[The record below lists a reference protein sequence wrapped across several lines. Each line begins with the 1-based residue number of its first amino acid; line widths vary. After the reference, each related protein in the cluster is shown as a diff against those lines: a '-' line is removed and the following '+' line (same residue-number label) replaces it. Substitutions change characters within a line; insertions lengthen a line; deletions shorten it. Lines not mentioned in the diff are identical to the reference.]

1 MFDRLARLA
10 VRWPKLVLM
19 VTALFVAGGLVYGL
33 DVLSGLKTGGQTD
46 PDSESAKAVEVLEK
60 EFGAGHPNVVL
71 LVSADQSV
79 DDPAVAAEG
88 ARLAERLAAEPDV
101 TGIVSYWQVKVPTL
115 RSDDGQMA
123 LIAARLAGDQTE
135 AASAVE
141 GIADRYQG
149 AQGSLD
155 VQIGGEAA
163 VRHELTNTIRGDI
176 LVAETIGVPLV
187 AFILILVLRGFF
199 AALLPLLV
207 GVVSVIG
214 TNAALKGISEF
225 TDVSVFALNLAT
237 GLSLGLAA
245 DYGLFIVKRFR
256 EERRRGH
263 DVETAMRIT
272 MNTAGRTVAFSALTV
287 AVAVSSMLVFP
298 MYFLR
303 SFAYAGVSVV
313 LLAALCAMVAL
324 PAAIVVLG
332 RGLEMWDFTRIFV
345 FLGRPFRRR
354 RAAVA
359 AEPVEAVDRETFW
372 RRAAMVVMRRPILF
386 TLGSAMILLLM
397 GTPLLHLNIG
407 LPDDRTLPSAAEP
420 HQVQQTMRDD
430 FSSVATD
437 ELKIVLP
444 GVNGPERVTDIGAYA
459 SRVSDV
465 DGVVAVDSLA
475 GRYVEGVGQPPNPLS
490 QRFIGD
496 SASYLAVSTDAEGVS
511 SEGQDLV
518 ERLRAVP
525 APFEAQVAG
534 SSADLVD
541 ARSALIDSLPLAI
554 AIIIATT
561 LILIFLLTGGVLI
574 AINAVVMNFLSLS
587 ATFGALVWIFQD
599 NHLSGLLGF
608 TETGWVDV
616 SLLVLLFCVAFGV
629 SMDYEVFLL
638 SRMKEEF
645 NRTKNNTMAVAY
657 GIEKTGGIVTAAALI
672 TSIVF
677 IAMVTAQVTN
687 IKMFGVGLAL
697 AMILD
702 ATLVR
707 IVLVPALMRLAGN
720 ANWWAPRPL
729 RLFYDKF
736 GLKES
741 DTEPV
746 AAAVPAEP
754 PDKVGARAGA

>member
-1 MFDRLARLA
+1 MFDGLARLA

-19 VTALFVAGGLVYGL
+19 FTALAIGGALIYGL

-46 PDSESAKAVEVLEK
+46 TDSESAKGAAVLEEK
-60 EFGAGHPNVVL
+60 FGAGHPNVVFL
-71 LVSADQSV
+71 IRADQSI
-79 DDPAVAAEG
+79 DDPAVTEEG
-88 ARLAERLAAEPDV
+88 NQLAERLAAEPKV
-101 TGIVSYWQVKVPTL
+101 VGLTSYWQVKAPTL
-115 RSDDGQMA
+115 RSEDGRTA
-123 LIAARLAGDQTE
+123 IIAARLAGDETTAAE
-135 AASAVE
+135 AVADI
-141 GIADRYQG
+141 GDRYRGDQG
-149 AQGSLD
+149 LLD

-163 VRHELTNTIRGDI
+163 VRHDLTESIRGDI
-176 LVAETIGVPLV
+176 LLAETIGVPLV
-187 AFILILVLRGFF
+187 AFVLILVLRGFF

-214 TNAALKGISEF
+214 TNAALRGISEF
-225 TDVSVFALNLAT
+225 TDVSIFALNLAT

-245 DYGLFIVKRFR
+245 DYGLFIVKRYR
-256 EERRRGH
+256 EERRRGN
-263 DVETAMRIT
+263 DVEMAMRIT

-332 RGLEMWDFTRIFV
+332 RGLDMWDVTRIFTGI
-345 FLGRPFRRR
+345 GRLFRRR
-354 RAAVA
+354 RATPAVA
-359 AEPVEAVDRETFW
+359 DEVAEKETFW
-372 RRAAMVVMRRPILF
+372 SRAVRVVMRRPVFF
-386 TLGSAMILLLM
+386 TVSSVLVLLLLGS
-397 GTPLLHLNIG
+397 PFLHLNIG
-407 LPDDRTLPSAAEP
+407 LPDDRTLPSTAEP
-420 HQVQQTMRDD
+420 HLVQQTMRQD
-430 FSSVATD
+430 FASVTTN
-437 ELKIVLP
+437 ELKVVVPRINP
-444 GVNGPERVTDIGAYA
+444 ADRTEDIGSYA
-459 SRVSDV
+459 SRLSQV
-465 DGVVAVDSLA
+465 DGVVAVDSVA
-475 GRYVEGVGQPPNPLS
+475 GRHVDGAAAEPANPLS
-490 QRFIGD
+490 QRFAAD
-496 SASYLAVSTDAEGVS
+496 DATYLAVNTNVEGVS
-511 SEGQDLV
+511 SEGQELV
-518 ERLRAVP
+518 ERLRDVP
-525 APFEAQVAG
+525 APFESQIAG
-534 SSADLVD
+534 ASADLLD
-541 ARSALIDSLPLAI
+541 AKSGLMDSLPLAI
-554 AIIIATT
+554 LIIIATT

-616 SLLVLLFCVAFGV
+616 TLMVLLFCVAFGV

-645 NRTKNNTMAVAY
+645 NRTKDNTMAVAY

-677 IAMVTAQVTN
+677 IAMVTAHVTN
-687 IKMFGVGLAL
+687 IKMFGVGLAM

-707 IVLVPALMRLAGN
+707 TVLVPALMKLAGN
-720 ANWWAPRPL
+720 ANWWAPGPL
-729 RLFYDKF
+729 KAFYNKF

-741 DTEPV
+741 DTLTEK
-746 AAAVPAEP
+746 VPRP
-754 PDKVGARAGA
+754 LPDKVRAGV

>member
-1 MFDRLARLA
+1 MFDGLARLA
-10 VRWPKLVLM
+10 VRWPKFVLM
-19 VTALFVAGGLVYGL
+19 VSALFIGAALVYGL

-46 PDSESAKAVEVLEK
+46 PDSESAKATAVLEDQ
-60 EFGAGHPNVVL
+60 FGAGHPNIVL
-71 LVSADQSV
+71 LVRGDRPV

-88 ARLAERLAAEPDV
+88 DQLAKRLAGEADV
-101 TGIVSYWQVKVPTL
+101 VGAVSYWQVKAPAL
-115 RSDDGQMA
+115 RSDDGRTA
-123 LIAARLAGDQTE
+123 LIVARLAGDETE
-135 AASAVE
+135 AAEAVKE
-141 GIADRYQG
+141 IGDRYRG
-149 AQGSLD
+149 EQGSLD

-176 LVAETIGVPLV
+176 LTAEAIGIPLV
-187 AFILILVLRGFF
+187 AFILILVLRSFF
-199 AALLPLLV
+199 AALLSLLV

-214 TNAALKGISEF
+214 TSAALKAISEF
-225 TDVSVFALNLAT
+225 TDVSIFALNLAT

-256 EERRRGH
+256 EERRRGQ
-263 DVETAMRIT
+263 DVETAMRVT

-298 MYFLR
+298 LYFLR

-313 LLAALCAMVAL
+313 LLAALSAMVAL

-332 RGLEMWDFTRIFV
+332 RGLEMWDISRIFV
-345 FLGRPFRRR
+345 WVGRKFRGRG
-354 RAAVA
+354 ASAT
-359 AEPVEAVDRETFW
+359 VDGEERESFW
-372 RRAAMVVMRRPILF
+372 RRAAQVVMRRPIFF
-386 TLGSAMILLLM
+386 TASSALVLLLL
-397 GTPLLHLNIG
+397 GTPFLHLNIG
-407 LPDDRTLPSAAEP
+407 LPDDRTLPSTAEP
-420 HQVQQTMRDD
+420 HVVQQTLRADY
-430 FSSVATD
+430 SSVATN
-437 ELKIVLP
+437 ELKVVVS
-444 GVNGPERVTDIGAYA
+444 GVNATDRVADIGDYA
-459 SRVSDV
+459 SRLSEV
-465 DGVVAVDSLA
+465 DGVVAVDSMA
-475 GRYVEGVGQPPNPLS
+475 GRHVDGTSEPPNPLS
-490 QRFIGD
+490 QRFVGD
-496 SASYLAVSTDAEGVS
+496 DATYLAVSTEVEGVS

-518 ERLRAVP
+518 ERVRAVP
-525 APFEAQVAG
+525 APFDTQVAG
-534 SSADLVD
+534 ASADLLD
-541 ARSALIDSLPLAI
+541 ARSALIDSLPWAI

-574 AINAVVMNFLSLS
+574 AINAVVMNVLSLS

-599 NHLSGLLGF
+599 NHLAGLLGF

-616 SLLVLLFCVAFGV
+616 TLIVLLFCVAFGV

-645 NRTKNNTMAVAY
+645 NRTRDNTMAVVY

-677 IAMVTAQVTN
+677 IAMVTAHVTN

-707 IVLVPALMRLAGN
+707 TVLVPALMRLAGN

-729 RLFYDKF
+729 RAFYDRF

-741 DTEPV
+741 AATPV
-746 AAAVPAEP
+746 PAAASADP
-754 PDKVGARAGA
+754 PDKVGVRAGV